1 MEAKWIIKKS
11 NDDQYFFILKAPNS
25 ETLLLSEMY
34 TTKDNAYNGINAIE
48 RYITQGIQIEEQLEK

>member
-11 NDDQYFFILKAPNS
+11 NDDQYFFVLKAPNS

-34 TTKDNAYNGINAIE
+34 TSKQNAYKGIEAIQE
-48 RYITQGIQIEEQLEK
+48 YVSQGLEIQEQL